1 METATVA
8 AASAPTY
15 FDHPVLLALVLLAS
29 MVTWAGIFRWNL
41 WLLIAPSV
49 VLSVVL
55 MVSWPVQWLYQL
67 IAGHE
72 PAGWHVDAC
81 VAVSFALVVCGS
93 VSLLALLKDHPT
105 VEETGSVGPSRELR

>member
-15 FDHPVLLALVLLAS
+15 FDHPVLLALVLVVS
-29 MVTWAGIFRWNL
+29 MITWTGIFRWNL

-49 VLSVVL
+49 FLMFVLA
-55 MVSWPVQWLYQL
+55 VSWPVQWLYQL
-67 IAGHE
+67 VAGFE

-81 VAVSFALVVCGS
+81 VAVSIALVIGGS
-93 VSLLALLKDHPT
+93 VSLLALLENHPP
-105 VEETGSVGPSRELR
+105 VEETGSETT